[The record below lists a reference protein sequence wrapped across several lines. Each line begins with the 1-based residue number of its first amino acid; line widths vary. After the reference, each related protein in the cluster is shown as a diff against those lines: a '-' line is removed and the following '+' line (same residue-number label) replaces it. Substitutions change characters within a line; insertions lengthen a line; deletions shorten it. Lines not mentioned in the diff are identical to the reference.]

1 MATKRDYYEIL
12 GVKKGAPD
20 AEIKSAYRKMALKW
34 HPDRNQ
40 DKKEAAEKEFKE
52 MLKQKSKLFSKFFDK
67 YKSMFWDKKHY
78 K

>member
-1 MATKRDYYEIL
+1 MKDPYFEGIIPKGTPIAQVIPFKRQEWS
-12 GVKKGAPD
+12 
-20 AEIKSAYRKMALKW
+20 IKYGS
-34 HPDRNQ
+34 
-40 DKKEAAEKEFKE
+40 EKEFKE